1 MSFTFG
7 ISAVQELRQY
17 MEYPNNG
24 NGTVIRAI
32 DLEWFF
38 KSMLPALVILAIVN
52 ITTSVA
58 VRIRSI
64 VASK

>member
-1 MSFTFG
+1 
-7 ISAVQELRQY
+7 

-24 NGTVIRAI
+24 NGTVIKAI
-32 DLEWFF
+32 DLEWFI

-52 ITTSVA
+52 VTTNVA